1 MLMQVQVLTC
11 ASHPLAIYLRFP
23 HPPNLGSVNLL
34 EQLTGLGEIRT
45 SFTSVLQDT
54 IKDPDEQ
61 PMKSYTE

>member
-1 MLMQVQVLTC
+1 MTVLLTDRLQIGGP
-11 ASHPLAIYLRFP
+11 SGLSF
-23 HPPNLGSVNLL
+23 GSVNLL